1 MVKNEA
7 KDYSASSMPTENKN
21 TAKLLDMTPLPVFS
35 GSSLANLAEQING
48 KLAAPK
54 SQRIHLEV
62 GPKSNIKKLDQQSDA
77 IAPKAECAALKIRK
91 KRDRSGHMITHQR
104 RPTPKQKNAQCSNV
118 LRQEIYAVG
127 GTKEDYDLLAC
138 VKSDSEMED
147 ALGEG
152 CDDPEALRRN
162 IAIILKGGGISSSP
176 GSGNS
181 MPTMRKATH
190 GKKVPDVPKEH
201 HRTKL
206 GKTEITNCKQNPKR
220 ANSIDMVFAPQPNW
234 HSNFLPELHVDV
246 DCVDIPHHVL
256 IQIREYS
263 RSLLETEN
271 KAYAAYR
278 ESGSS
283 STYKFYSTILTS
295 GTLIDKVSA
304 LTLEF
309 QNSPLHNTKAL
320 EQLIGLAKKRSRAQ
334 SIEVLRSLKDLF
346 AQGGVLP
353 NDRKLKFFIHQR
365 ALGAAFSGN
374 SNWTATDPLPRGL
387 KKSHLIYWSFEDFL
401 KEKYFEI
408 LKILEIWCGDKI
420 EFSRSRAVSY
430 VYELLKE
437 KPEQESN
444 LLRLLVNKLGDP
456 SKKIASRASYLLLQ
470 LQQAHPVMKE
480 IVISGIESELLF
492 RHGQCQ
498 HAKYYAVITLNQTVL
513 SVSEEKVAEKLLDM
527 YFGLFVW
534 ILKFEK
540 AVNNEVDEGNKIA
553 QKQKGKPRR
562 NIAKNLEVELSEKL
576 ISAILTGVNRAYPF
590 TKSSSERLSRHIN
603 TLFNVTHSSNF
614 NTSIQALMLIHQLL
628 SSHAVCTDRFYR
640 TLYES
645 LLDPRIITSSK
656 QSLYLNLLYK
666 TLSSDRNLRRIK
678 AFVKRLVQILTLHYP
693 SFICGVFYL
702 IRELETVFPGLST
715 SIDLPENHEDDIQ
728 EFFRDVPEHDASGSG
743 KEQTPPRVTKKESL
757 YDCRKRDPNESN
769 AEKSCLWELLPYL
782 SHFHPSV
789 SVGATQLLQHQ
800 KMEGKLDLTIHT
812 LSHFLDR
819 FVYRSPRASTALRG
833 SSIMQPLASCDTRR
847 LLITSSDT
855 SKVRDPVNNETFW
868 TRKAEDVAAEDV
880 FFHAYFNRL
889 AADKS
894 KWKVKRPTKE
904 KSSLDDSDAESEV
917 FRALIETSADLEC
930 DKIGVI
936 DLNLEDLGTT
946 TGSESED
953 IQSYPVNEG
962 VALEKGSSE
971 EELEGGHQADDLFKA
986 PEEVGLFDIDV
997 SDEDAFCDSDQD
1009 IPSDIGIGI
1018 CNKQNDEVTRE
1029 LSRGKKKRK
1038 LKHLPTF
1045 ASVEDYAVLLE
1056 QEVDG
1061 DGYP

>member
-1 MVKNEA
+1 
-7 KDYSASSMPTENKN
+7 MPTDNKN
-21 TAKLLDMTPLPVFS
+21 FAKLLDMTPLPVFS
-35 GSSLANLAEQING
+35 DSSLANLAEQING

-62 GPKSNIKKLDQQSDA
+62 GPKSNKQSDA
-77 IAPKAECAALKIRK
+77 IAPKAECAAKIRK
-91 KRDRSGHMITHQR
+91 KRDRSGQVITHQR

-138 VKSDSEMED
+138 VESDSEMED

-152 CDDPEALRRN
+152 CDDSEALRRN
-162 IAIILKGGGISSSP
+162 IAIILKGGVINSSP

-181 MPTMRKATH
+181 MPTMRKVTH
-190 GKKVPDVPKEH
+190 GKNVPGVPKEH
-201 HRTKL
+201 HL
-206 GKTEITNCKQNPKR
+206 
-220 ANSIDMVFAPQPNW
+220 DMVFAPQPNW

-256 IQIREYS
+256 IRIREYS
-263 RSLLETEN
+263 RALLETEN

-283 STYKFYSTILTS
+283 STYKFYSTIVTS

-309 QNSPLHNTKAL
+309 QNSPLHNIKAL

-334 SIEVLRSLKDLF
+334 CIEVLRSLKDLF

-365 ALGAAFSGN
+365 ALGAALSGN

-480 IVISGIESELLF
+480 VVISGIESELLF
-492 RHGQCQ
+492 RQGQCQ

-513 SVSEEKVAEKLLDM
+513 SVNEEKVAEKLLDM

-540 AVNNEVDEGNKIA
+540 VVSDNEVDEGNKTA

-628 SSHAVCTDRFYR
+628 CSHAVCTDRFYR

-678 AFVKRLVQILTLHYP
+678 AFVKRLVQILTLQYP

-728 EFFRDVPEHDASGSG
+728 ELFRDVPEQDTSGSG
-743 KEQTPPRVTKKESL
+743 KETPPRVTQKASL
-757 YDCRKRDPNESN
+757 YDARKRDPNESN

-819 FVYRSPRASTALRG
+819 FVYRSPRASTGLRG

-894 KWKVKRPTKE
+894 KWKVKKPTKE
-904 KSSLDDSDAESEV
+904 NPSLDDSDTESEV

-946 TGSESED
+946 TDSESED
-953 IQSYPVNEG
+953 IQSHPANEG
-962 VALEKGSSE
+962 VTLEKGSSE
-971 EELEGGHQADDLFKA
+971 EELEGGHQADDPFKA

-1009 IPSDIGIGI
+1009 IPSDISIGI
-1018 CNKQNDEVTRE
+1018 RNKQNDEVTRE
-1029 LSRGKKKRK
+1029 LTRGKKKRK